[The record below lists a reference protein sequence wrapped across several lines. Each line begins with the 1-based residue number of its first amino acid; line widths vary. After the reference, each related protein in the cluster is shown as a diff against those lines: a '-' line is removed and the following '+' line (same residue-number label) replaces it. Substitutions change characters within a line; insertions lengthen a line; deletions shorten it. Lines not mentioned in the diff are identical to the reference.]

1 MAALTIMFRENTSAF
16 KRAQL
21 GIKVAFIYDFMFLC
35 IYRYMSISALLF
47 VLNICSYVVLTCNIC
62 SFL

>member
-35 IYRYMSISALLF
+35 IYRYMSISAL
-47 VLNICSYVVLTCNIC
+47 IQSLTCL
-62 SFL
+62 SWTYVAM

>member
-1 MAALTIMFRENTSAF
+1 MAALTIMFRENTSTF

-35 IYRYMSISALLF
+35 IYRYMSISAL
-47 VLNICSYVVLTCNIC
+47 IQSLTCL
-62 SFL
+62 SWTYVAM